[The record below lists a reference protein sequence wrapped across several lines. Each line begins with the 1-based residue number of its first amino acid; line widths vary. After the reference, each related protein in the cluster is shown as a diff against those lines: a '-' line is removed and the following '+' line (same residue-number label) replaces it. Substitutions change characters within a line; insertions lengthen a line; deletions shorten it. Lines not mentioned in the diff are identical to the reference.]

1 MLGVQGGKV
10 GVDELELG
18 PVYQITYIFVQSD
31 LEFSEKFFEILY
43 GYTIGGW
50 DLVLKFK
57 LVHRIHQ
64 ADEVR
69 NKLFVC
75 NLEGCVRN

>member
-1 MLGVQGGKV
+1 MANVLRVYVGKP

-43 GYTIGGW
+43 GYTIGG
-50 DLVLKFK
+50 
-57 LVHRIHQ
+57 
-64 ADEVR
+64 
-69 NKLFVC
+69 
-75 NLEGCVRN
+75 